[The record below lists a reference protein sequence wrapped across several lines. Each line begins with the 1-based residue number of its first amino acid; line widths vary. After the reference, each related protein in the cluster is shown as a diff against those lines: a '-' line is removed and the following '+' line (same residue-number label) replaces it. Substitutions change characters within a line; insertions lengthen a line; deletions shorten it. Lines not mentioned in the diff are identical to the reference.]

1 MRVTGLVL
9 LFILGVGVVVSLFYP
24 KVEHVTVEGAQ
35 HHSPEAVALLANVR
49 VGDPFLWVTRNRVRG
64 LEEDPWVLNAVV
76 VRRWPNQI
84 HIAVRERSAAIT
96 DGVSTWADDGTV
108 LHGATPGETS
118 GLPHLQGWG
127 EPRTPEALELLRLLR
142 PFGVRVISYSPEGFE
157 ILLDDSE
164 LFTPD
169 AQALRQQWSAFVSH
183 RGGRIAVYPWGVSR
197 ANE

>member
-1 MRVTGLVL
+1 VRIAGLVL
-9 LFILGVGVVVSLFYP
+9 LFALGACVVVSLFYP
-24 KVEHVTVEGAQ
+24 KVELVTVEGAQ
-35 HHSPEAVALLANVR
+35 HHSPEAVALLARVH
-49 VGDPFLWVTRNRVRG
+49 VGDPFLWVTKGRVKG
-64 LEEDPWVLNAVV
+64 LSEDPWILNAVV
-76 VRRWPNQI
+76 VRQWPNHV
-84 HIAVRERSAAIT
+84 HIGVRERSAALT

-108 LHGATPGETS
+108 LLGATASETG
-118 GLPHLQGWG
+118 GLPVLQGWG

-157 ILLDDSE
+157 ILLDDTE

-169 AQALRQQWSAFVSH
+169 AQALRAQWSAFLSH

>member
-1 MRVTGLVL
+1 MRVAGLVL
-9 LFILGVGVVVSLFYP
+9 LFVLGVGVVVSLFYP
-24 KVEHVTVEGAQ
+24 KVEFVTVEGAR
-35 HHSPEAVALLANVR
+35 HHSPAAVAQLAKVH
-49 VGDPFLWVTRNRVRG
+49 VGDAFLWVTRGRIKG
-64 LEEDPWVLNAVV
+64 LSQDPWVLNAVV
-76 VRRWPNQI
+76 VRDWPNHI
-84 HIAVRERSAAIT
+84 YIAVREREPALT

-108 LHGATPGETS
+108 LHGATAGET
-118 GLPHLQGWG
+118 GELPRLEGWG
-127 EPRTPEALELLRLLR
+127 EPRTGEALELLRLLK